1 MRPIRLVL
9 NLLVLLLA
17 ASPALAQTTEI
28 TLGRFFGACDTPGV
42 SVEDAVGE
50 ACIIQS
56 IIDAFDDADNG
67 IAVETLPTDW
77 GNYYD
82 QIKAMYAAGNPP
94 TVHVLHSSHVPEF
107 ASLGALTDLSDLLAG
122 AGVDVGDW
130 TDRAL
135 AAVTHE
141 GRVYGVPMDAHA
153 NLWHVNLDLM
163 EAAGLVADDGTPIL
177 PSSPEEL
184 LEHARL
190 VKDATGAN
198 YLAADFAQF
207 PIGVRLVMA
216 LVWQQGGELF
226 EGDEANVAS
235 PEATRAVETIVSLFD
250 AGYAQADLD
259 YADSQQSFLDGEAAI
274 LVNGTWVVDFYDTQA
289 ANPDV
294 PLANYYVADF
304 PTLFDVPATW
314 ASNHMWV
321 IPSPAAADAE
331 KLEAGLALLAHI
343 NDHNLAWSRTGH
355 LAVRTSVL
363 EGDAYASLP
372 HRDEYT
378 GTAEI
383 ARDVQPVVRYE
394 AVQDVLNREL
404 QAIWLTGKPV
414 NEALADADAA
424 VQDLLY

>member
-1 MRPIRLVL
+1 MRPIRLVPA
-9 NLLVLLLA
+9 LLALLLA
-17 ASPALAQTTEI
+17 ASPALAQNTEI

-42 SVEDAVGE
+42 SVADAVGE
-50 ACIIQS
+50 ACIIQA
-56 IIDAFDDADNG
+56 IIDAFDAADNG
-67 IAVETLPTDW
+67 VRVETLPTDW
-77 GNYYD
+77 GNFYD
-82 QIKAMYAAGNPP
+82 QIKALYAAGNPP
-94 TVHVLHSSHVPEF
+94 TVHVLHSSHISEF

-122 AGVDVGDW
+122 AGIDVDDW
-130 TDRAL
+130 TPRAL
-135 AAVTHE
+135 EAVTHE

-163 EAAGLVADDGTPIL
+163 AAAGLVDDAGAPIL
-177 PSSPEEL
+177 PASAEEL

-190 VKDATGAN
+190 VKDATGAD

-226 EGDEANVAS
+226 EGDRANVAS
-235 PEATRAVETIVSLFD
+235 PEATRAVETIVSLFEG
-250 AGYAQADLD
+250 GYANPRLD

-274 LVNGTWVVDFYDTQA
+274 LVNGTWVVDFYHTQA
-289 ANPDV
+289 ADPNV
-294 PLANYYVADF
+294 PLTDYYVADF

-321 IPSPAAADAE
+321 IPSPVARDAE

-363 EGDAYASLP
+363 ESDAYTSLP

-378 GTAEI
+378 GTADI

-414 NEALADADAA
+414 DRALADANDA

>member
-1 MRPIRLVL
+1 
-9 NLLVLLLA
+9 
-17 ASPALAQTTEI
+17 
-28 TLGRFFGACDTPGV
+28 
-42 SVEDAVGE
+42 
-50 ACIIQS
+50 
-56 IIDAFDDADNG
+56 
-67 IAVETLPTDW
+67 
-77 GNYYD
+77 
-82 QIKAMYAAGNPP
+82 MYAAGNPP

-107 ASLGALTDLSDLLAG
+107 ASLGALTDLTDLLAG
-122 AGVDVGDW
+122 AGIDAGDW
-130 TDRAL
+130 TDRAR

-141 GRVYGVPMDAHA
+141 GRVYGLPMDAHA

-184 LEHARL
+184 LEHARMM
-190 VKDATGAN
+190 KEATGAN

-294 PLANYYVADF
+294 PLTNYYVADF

-321 IPSPAAADAE
+321 IPTPAAADAAQ
-331 KLEAGLALLAHI
+331 LEAGLALLAHI

-363 EGDAYASLP
+363 DSDAYTNLP

-414 NEALADADAA
+414 AEALSDADAA

>member
-1 MRPIRLVL
+1 MRFTRLVPA
-9 NLLVLLLA
+9 LLALLLA
-17 ASPALAQTTEI
+17 ASPALAQNTEI

-50 ACIIQS
+50 ACIIQA
-56 IIDAFDDADNG
+56 IIDEFDAADNG
-67 IAVETLPTDW
+67 VSVETIGADW
-77 GNYYD
+77 GNFYD

-94 TVHVLHSSHVPEF
+94 TVHVLHSSHIPEF

-122 AGVDVGDW
+122 AGIDVDDW

-163 EAAGLVADDGTPIL
+163 AAAGLVDDAGAPIL

-184 LEHARL
+184 LEHARM
-190 VKDATGAN
+190 VKDATGAD

-226 EGDEANVAS
+226 EGDVANVAS
-235 PEATRAVETIVSLFD
+235 PEAVRAVETIVSLFEG
-250 AGYAQADLD
+250 GYANPRLD
-259 YADSQQSFLDGEAAI
+259 YADSQQSFLEGEAAI
-274 LVNGTWVVDFYDTQA
+274 LVNGTWVVDVYHAQA
-289 ANPDV
+289 ADPNV
-294 PLANYYVADF
+294 PLTDYFVADF

-321 IPSPAAADAE
+321 IPSPAARDAR

-363 EGDAYASLP
+363 ESDAYTNLP

-378 GTAEI
+378 GTADI

-404 QAIWLTGKPV
+404 QAIWLTGKPIDR
-414 NEALADADAA
+414 ALADANDA

>member
-42 SVEDAVGE
+42 SVADAVGE

-56 IIDAFDDADNG
+56 IIDAFDAADNG
-67 IAVETLPTDW
+67 VRVETLPTDW

-107 ASLGALTDLSDLLAG
+107 ASLGALADLSDLLAG

-135 AAVTHE
+135 AAVTHD

-163 EAAGLVADDGTPIL
+163 QAAGLVADDGTPIL
-177 PSSPEEL
+177 PGSPEEL

-190 VKDATGAN
+190 VKEATGAN

-250 AGYAQADLD
+250 AGYARAELD
-259 YADSQQSFLDGEAAI
+259 YADSQQSFLEGEAAI
-274 LVNGTWVVDFYDTQA
+274 LVNGTWVVDFYDAQA
-289 ANPDV
+289 ADPNV
-294 PLANYYVADF
+294 PLTNYFVADF

-321 IPSPAAADAE
+321 IPSPAARDAQQ
-331 KLEAGLALLAHI
+331 LEAGLALLAHI

-363 EGDAYASLP
+363 DGDAYKGLP

-378 GTAEI
+378 GTADI

-404 QAIWLTGKPV
+404 QAIWLTGKPI
-414 NEALADADAA
+414 ERALADANDA

>member
-56 IIDAFDDADNG
+56 IIDAFDKADNG
-67 IAVETLPTDW
+67 VDVETLPTDW

-107 ASLGALTDLSDLLAG
+107 ASLGALTDLTDLLAG
-122 AGVDVGDW
+122 AGIDAGDW
-130 TDRAL
+130 TDRAR

-141 GRVYGVPMDAHA
+141 GRVYGLPMDAHA

-184 LEHARL
+184 LEHARMM
-190 VKDATGAN
+190 KEATGAN

-294 PLANYYVADF
+294 PLTNYYVADF

-321 IPSPAAADAE
+321 IPTPAAADAAQ
-331 KLEAGLALLAHI
+331 LEAGLALLAHI

-363 EGDAYASLP
+363 DSDAYTNLP

-414 NEALADADAA
+414 AEALSDADAA